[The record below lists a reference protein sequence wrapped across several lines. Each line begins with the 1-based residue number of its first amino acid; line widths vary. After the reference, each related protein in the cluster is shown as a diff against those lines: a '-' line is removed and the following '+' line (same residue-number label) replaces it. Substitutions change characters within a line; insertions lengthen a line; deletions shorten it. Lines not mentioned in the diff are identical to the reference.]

1 MKKILFL
8 MFVVLCFSSCKQNT
22 VEQTQLDDIAVD
34 TAAIILDTMA
44 MGESFVGKA
53 NTIDSLLVKKLKPLF
68 RNNTDEFS
76 KDKTTWITPRESA
89 KYRNMN
95 GLYCYFSSN
104 NLRFVFQYHS
114 DSWLFF
120 SKCQFLID
128 GKSFEYIPSNQ
139 KRDNDETG
147 ITEWFDDPVDTTN
160 KDIIIALSNAKSAK
174 LKLIGDNY
182 VDYRVISKKQIT
194 SIKNT
199 LDYYKALGNYF

>member
-1 MKKILFL
+1 MKNMKLKLSLL
-8 MFVVLCFSSCKQNT
+8 MFIALCFNSCKQNT
-22 VEQTQLDDIAVD
+22 IEQTQLDDIAVD
-34 TAAIILDTMA
+34 TTAIIVDTMA
-44 MGESFVGKA
+44 VVGKA

-68 RNNTDEFS
+68 RNKTDEFS
-76 KDKTTWITPRESA
+76 TDKTTWITPRESA

-95 GLYCYFSSN
+95 GIYCYFSSN

-128 GKSFEYIPSNQ
+128 GKAFEYTPSNQ

-147 ITEWFDDPVDTTN
+147 ITEWFDDPVDATN
-160 KDIIIALSNAKSAK
+160 KDIIMALSNTKSAK

-182 VDYRVISKKQIT
+182 VDYKVISKKQIT